1 MSTGHGTTPPG
12 PVGPRRR
19 PGSGP
24 TPPPQPAQAAQQAL
38 QPVHPPTGQP
48 ASPFRQSPAFR
59 PPQAQQQYPVAA
71 APAAPPA
78 PPTPPRPPR
87 PGTGVPSGPF
97 PGPGPAGTTTTVV
110 SQTSRISTT
119 MIAGIAGGVILTVT
133 VVVVLVVV
141 FIRSFGGSPSDG
153 SLPGEWRDAAPDA
166 LVDSSGDC
174 HDATF
179 TLRYRDDHQDV
190 SGKQV
195 DGYSCDID
203 GDAPLDGARV
213 DYVTDSGWVDF
224 LSDMLD
230 DGDDGSAVFG
240 RSGGVTVGAS
250 NMANGSSYTLY
261 HLDSSAGRS
270 IEVESFAS
278 LSDARTAAEM
288 LGM

>member
-1 MSTGHGTTPPG
+1 M
-12 PVGPRRR
+12 
-19 PGSGP
+19 
-24 TPPPQPAQAAQQAL
+24 
-38 QPVHPPTGQP
+38 
-48 ASPFRQSPAFR
+48 
-59 PPQAQQQYPVAA
+59 
-71 APAAPPA
+71 
-78 PPTPPRPPR
+78 
-87 PGTGVPSGPF
+87 
-97 PGPGPAGTTTTVV
+97 V

-133 VVVVLVVV
+133 VVVILVVV

-153 SLPGEWRDAAPDA
+153 SLPGEWSDAAPAA

-203 GDAPLDGARV
+203 GDTPLDGTRA

-224 LSDMLD
+224 LSDLLD
-230 DGDDGSAVFG
+230 DGDDGSVVFG

-261 HLDSSAGRS
+261 HLDSSAGTS
-270 IEVESFAS
+270 IEVESFTS
-278 LSDARTAAEM
+278 LSEARTAAEM